1 MTHLTCWNVA
11 KAILFFCCIYFRKL
25 SKTPM
30 GSSDSF
36 LSFLCCFFPLSH
48 CLFSLVV
55 YCFMSSEALQTNTLS
70 SLFFSFKKK
79 KKILPGGNG
88 YVLFLPETQSFWKEK
103 PNKWQISWYNNLP
116 DHQVYIF
123 KSKTWFSYICI
134 IHIYI
139 IVTNVVN
146 AHSVIWTWFCFI

>member
-25 SKTPM
+25 SKTPI

-36 LSFLCCFFPLSH
+36 LSFWCCFFPLS
-48 CLFSLVV
+48 LSVFSRHLLLHVLLSIADKH
-55 YCFMSSEALQTNTLS
+55 YLLYSSPL
-70 SLFFSFKKK
+70 KK